1 MTMLDFLFYMF
12 YCAAGDDGTES
23 KHGMVAYGME
33 LVATQLL
40 SFFAFIFVGAI
51 NFHPPSFI
59 FWILI
64 ISVNATI
71 AYFSI
76 NSYYIKSGRYNKILK
91 IYAATSNKQ
100 KLLYKIITVFL
111 FVISFVLLFV
121 GGITMSYL
129 FSLYE

>member
-1 MTMLDFLFYMF
+1 MAMFDFLFYMF

-33 LVATQLL
+33 LVATQIL
-40 SFFAFIFVGAI
+40 SFFTFILVGAI

-59 FWILI
+59 FWILS
-64 ISVNATI
+64 ISVNAI
-71 AYFSI
+71 VSYFSI
-76 NSYYIKSGRYNKILK
+76 NSYYIKSGRYNKILS
-91 IYAATSNKQ
+91 IYANTTNRQ
-100 KLLYKIITVFL
+100 KLLYKTITIFL

-129 FSLYE
+129 FSLYK